1 MVSVSVIIPCYNSAQ
16 TIERAI
22 QSVAKQSLRPQEVI
36 VIDDASSDNTIEI
49 LQSLQNHYGKDW
61 LKLVMLAK
69 NAGPSFARNQGWD
82 LASQNYIAF
91 LDADE
96 AWHPQKNEIQ
106 YQWML
111 ANPNVAISGSDGI
124 FPPYSSSFEQPES
137 YNQYQVTVVK
147 PSEILH
153 SNLLQTS
160 SVMLKRGLNYRFDP
174 QKRYCEDHL
183 LWMQIAVDH
192 YPIYFFSY
200 PLVYIFKSFGIGG
213 LSQHL
218 WEMRLGYIDNCWQLW
233 KSHKISFL
241 MLSKLVIATLFKF
254 IILTFLGP
262 TTMSKYK
269 NDWLA
274 RRGKQS

>member
-22 QSVAKQSLRPQEVI
+22 QSVAQQSLKPQEVI

-61 LKLVMLAK
+61 LKLVTLEK
-69 NAGPSFARNQGWD
+69 NAGPSFARNQGWN
-82 LASQNYIAF
+82 LASQDYIAF
-91 LDADE
+91 LDSDE

-106 YQWML
+106 SQWML

-147 PSEILH
+147 LSEILH

-160 SVMLKRGLNYRFDP
+160 SVMLKRNLHYRFDP

-192 YPIYFFSY
+192 YPIYFFSL
-200 PLVYIFKSFGIGG
+200 PLIYVFKSFGIGG

-241 MLSKLVIATLFKF
+241 MFGKLVITTL
-254 IILTFLGP
+254 
-262 TTMSKYK
+262 
-269 NDWLA
+269 
-274 RRGKQS
+274 

>member
-1 MVSVSVIIPCYNSAQ
+1 
-16 TIERAI
+16 
-22 QSVAKQSLRPQEVI
+22 VI

-233 KSHKISFL
+233 KSRKISFL